1 MNTTDS
7 QNTFREEIT
16 GTVNEI
22 IKQVKRLI
30 REGNA
35 RRVIIQDKNGK
46 VLFQS
51 QLTVG
56 VGGAAL
62 LTTIAPIVSAIGM
75 FALFM
80 NDVKIIVERYPDEEN
95 TENTDEYEVEA
106 EYIEIRD
113 EEESDTSEK
122 KEETKLEE
130 KTDKTVGKNDNDQ

>member
-1 MNTTDS
+1 MNTTNS
-7 QNTFREEIT
+7 QKTFKEEIT

-22 IKQVKRLI
+22 ISQVKKLI
-30 REGNA
+30 KEGNA
-35 RRVIIQDKNGK
+35 RRIIIQDKNGK

-56 VGGAAL
+56 IGGAAF
-62 LTTIAPIVSAIGM
+62 LTTIAPIVSAIGA

-95 TENTDEYEVEA
+95 DHNNDEYEVEA

-113 EEESDTSEK
+113 DEEDPSEENGNPSK
-122 KEETKLEE
+122 K
-130 KTDKTVGKNDNDQ
+130 KTDKTVGKDHSDQ

>member
-1 MNTTDS
+1 MTTSDS
-7 QNTFREEIT
+7 PKTFKEEIT
-16 GTVNEI
+16 GSINEI
-22 IKQVKRLI
+22 INQVKKLI

-35 RRVIIQDKNGK
+35 RRVIIQDKDGK

-56 VGGAAL
+56 IGGAAL

-80 NDVKIIVERYPDEEN
+80 NDVKIIVERYPEEGSDDK
-95 TENTDEYEVEA
+95 DEYEVEA

-113 EEESDTSEK
+113 EEEESEESDTNEKSTSEK
-122 KEETKLEE
+122 
-130 KTDKTVGKNDNDQ
+130 TVGRDDK

>member
-7 QNTFREEIT
+7 QKTFREEIT

-22 IKQVKRLI
+22 ISQVKKLI
-30 REGNA
+30 KEGNA
-35 RRVIIQDKNGK
+35 RRIIIQDKKGK

-56 VGGAAL
+56 IGGAAF
-62 LTTIAPIVSAIGM
+62 LTTIAPIVSAIGA

-80 NDVKIIVERYPDEEN
+80 NDVKVIVERYPDEEVN
-95 TENTDEYEVEA
+95 DNTDEYEVEA

-113 EEESDTSEK
+113 EEEPSE
-122 KEETKLEE
+122 ENDNPSET
-130 KTDKTVGKNDNDQ
+130 KTDKTVGKSDSDQ